1 MNIIAQEAQFRQ
13 RVVKYSQKHGVTEAS
28 IRYRVSRMSIY
39 RWIKRYNGKW
49 WSLKECSHRPEHH
62 PAEQTD
68 EEYNTP

>member
-1 MNIIAQEAQFRQ
+1 MNIISQEAQFRQ
-13 RVVKYSQKHGVTEAS
+13 RVAKYSQKHGVTEAS

-49 WSLKECSHRPEHH
+49 WSLKECSHRPDHH